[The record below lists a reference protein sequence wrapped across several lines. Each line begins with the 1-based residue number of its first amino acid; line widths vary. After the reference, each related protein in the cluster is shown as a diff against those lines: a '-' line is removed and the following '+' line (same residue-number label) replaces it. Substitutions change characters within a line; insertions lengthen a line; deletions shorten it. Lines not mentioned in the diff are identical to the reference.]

1 MRLSLFSDTTPYSA
15 NKTKYIVSKEVE
27 YFSEVICQWFDFNYM
42 KVSSEKG
49 HILFPGNVNVK
60 IGNDTIISENKYEV
74 LAVIL
79 DSKLSFQDHINNLYR
94 KASQKHNAAARVVP

>member
-1 MRLSLFSDTTPYSA
+1 
-15 NKTKYIVSKEVE
+15 
-27 YFSEVICQWFDFNYM
+27 M

-49 HILFPGNVNVK
+49 HMLFPGNVNVK

>member
-1 MRLSLFSDTTPYSA
+1 
-15 NKTKYIVSKEVE
+15 
-27 YFSEVICQWFDFNYM
+27 M

-49 HILFPGNVNVK
+49 HILFPGNVNAK

-74 LAVIL
+74 LGVIL